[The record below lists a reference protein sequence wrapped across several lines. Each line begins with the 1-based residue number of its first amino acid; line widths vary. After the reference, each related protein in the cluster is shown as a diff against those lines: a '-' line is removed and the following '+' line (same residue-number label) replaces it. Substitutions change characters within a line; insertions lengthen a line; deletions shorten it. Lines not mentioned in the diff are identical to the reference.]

1 MTSVTLS
8 PLFYPPLNPSF
19 FSVSHPPLFP
29 PDLVASSSFKNHF
42 TLGKARHQPFCI
54 WVCAEWLRSISS
66 STLYHSYQDG
76 RSCVPRWH
84 RLCLTCMWIW
94 LFLLGHFERRHG
106 ALYSLNHP
114 SHGWPV
120 SHAVQS
126 GSIFFLISQVSP
138 LQSPD
143 LKAGRVKERRT

>member
-1 MTSVTLS
+1 MAEINK
-8 PLFYPPLNPSF
+8 LFHAVSF
-19 FSVSHPPLFP
+19 
-29 PDLVASSSFKNHF
+29 
-42 TLGKARHQPFCI
+42 
-54 WVCAEWLRSISS
+54 IS
-66 STLYHSYQDG
+66 G
-76 RSCVPRWH
+76 RSMLRATLAATLPNVH
-84 RLCLTCMWIW
+84 VNLA
-94 LFLLGHFERRHG
+94 FLLGHFERRHG